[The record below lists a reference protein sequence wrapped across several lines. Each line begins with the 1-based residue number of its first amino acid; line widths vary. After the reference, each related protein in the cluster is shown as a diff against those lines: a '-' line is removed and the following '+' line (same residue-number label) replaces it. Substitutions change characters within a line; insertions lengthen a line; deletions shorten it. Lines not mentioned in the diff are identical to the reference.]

1 MTKAGHHETVLIDRG
16 LLLLIAVVTGTRPQ
30 IIKSAPVLN
39 AFDESG
45 INYDFIHT
53 GQHYDYELAGA
64 FIEEFELTPPKNL
77 EIGSNEP
84 IKQTTKIIERLDL
97 HFKKHRPNYVIVPGD
112 TTSALAA
119 AFVGFKMDI
128 PVCHLESGLRRYD
141 YRYQEEINR
150 RLIDHGS
157 SALFTP
163 TETARKNLEL
173 EDVLGTIYHI
183 GDTMY
188 DVLKRKIPYI
198 CDKEN
203 NERTKARLGI
213 DADKIALLT
222 LHRRE
227 NVDSRENLASI
238 VSAINSFDVPIVF
251 PIHPRTKKHLDH
263 FSLKLDK
270 NHVQIIDPISHNDF
284 LSLVSSSKLVI
295 SDSGG
300 VQKECFVLNI
310 PIVSLHTRTEWIE
323 TVDAGANTLTPIN
336 AEDILASCSKMYGT
350 HLSNDSS
357 VYGDGNAALKIP
369 PILESREIQ
378 LPTDRKKN
386 PFADYFKK

>member
-1 MTKAGHHETVLIDRG
+1 MEILVALI
-16 LLLLIAVVTGTRPQ
+16 TGTRPQ

-45 INYDFIHT
+45 MDYEFIHT

-64 FIEEFELTPPKNL
+64 FIEEFELTPPTNL
-77 EIGSNEP
+77 GVGSGESWE
-84 IKQTTKIIERLDL
+84 QTIAIMERLST
-97 HFKKHRPNYVIVPGD
+97 HFKKQRPNYIVVPGD

-119 AFVGFKMDI
+119 ALVGFKMDI

-141 YRYQEEINR
+141 FRYQEEMTR

-157 SALFTP
+157 SALFAP

-173 EDVLGTIYHI
+173 EDVLGTIYQI

-188 DVLKRKIPYI
+188 DVLKRKIPLL
-198 CDKEN
+198 CNSEN
-203 NERTKARLGI
+203 NERVRRQLGI
-213 DADKIALLT
+213 ETDEIALLT

-227 NVDSRENLASI
+227 NVDSRDKLTSI

-251 PIHPRTKKHLDH
+251 PMHPRTKKQLAR

-270 NHVQIIDPISHNDF
+270 SHVHILDPISHNAF

-300 VQKECFVLNI
+300 VQKECFVLNT
-310 PIVSLHTRTEWIE
+310 PLVSLHTRTEWIE
-323 TVDAGANTLTPIN
+323 TVDAGANALTPIN
-336 AEDILASCSKMYGT
+336 ADAILANCSKMYGAC
-350 HLSNDSS
+350 LSNDSS
-357 VYGDGNAALKIP
+357 VYGDGQAASRIP
-369 PILESREIQ
+369 PILESGEVT

-386 PFADYFKK
+386 PFEDYFRKSDSA